1 MVLAAVADPGRRFRS
16 PTQHTGE
23 DIIAWI
29 AATSCLLA
37 LLPAVLF
44 LRNLTLYAPPPP
56 ANGRARACCSVLIPA
71 RNEESTIANAVR
83 SVLQTQ
89 GADFEVIVL
98 DDDSADQTGQIVQA
112 LAHEDGRVR
121 LATAPPLPTG
131 WCGKQHACHVLAQL
145 AQHPLLVSM
154 DADVRLKSDALSRI
168 SAFME
173 QSGAALA
180 SGVPRQEMRTFS
192 ERLLIPLI
200 HFVLLGFLPIN
211 RMRASRDPVFG
222 TGCGQLFIARREAY
236 HSSGGHSVI
245 RATLHDGL
253 KLARVFRAAGFAT
266 DLFDATC
273 IAECRMYSTN
283 AEVWRGLAKNA
294 HEGLGSPRLIGPA
307 TLLLLGGQI
316 LPTCLLLVVCFQRP
330 GLPLVITLLILG
342 TAAAFLPRLMAV
354 VRFRQPLGGALLHPF
369 GIFAL
374 LAIQWFGFVRSLCH
388 HPAVW
393 KGRTYSKPAKSTDRG

>member
-1 MVLAAVADPGRRFRS
+1 
-16 PTQHTGE
+16 
-23 DIIAWI
+23 
-29 AATSCLLA
+29 
-37 LLPAVLF
+37 LF

-71 RNEESTIANAVR
+71 RNEESTSANALR

-121 LATAPPLPTG
+121 PATAPPLPTG

-145 AQHPLLVSM
+145 AQHPLLVFM
-154 DADVRLKSDALSRI
+154 DADGRLKSDALSL
-168 SAFME
+168 ME

-222 TGCGQLFIARREAY
+222 TGAASSSLRGARR
-236 HSSGGHSVI
+236 I
-245 RATLHDGL
+245 
-253 KLARVFRAAGFAT
+253 
-266 DLFDATC
+266 
-273 IAECRMYSTN
+273 
-283 AEVWRGLAKNA
+283 
-294 HEGLGSPRLIGPA
+294 
-307 TLLLLGGQI
+307 
-316 LPTCLLLVVCFQRP
+316 
-330 GLPLVITLLILG
+330 
-342 TAAAFLPRLMAV
+342 TAAV
-354 VRFRQPLGGALLHPF
+354 DTAL
-369 GIFAL
+369 FAL
-374 LAIQWFGFVRSLCH
+374 RYMTA
-388 HPAVW
+388 
-393 KGRTYSKPAKSTDRG
+393 